1 MEKSS
6 SIDNIKLEVIEVQSS
21 DVETK
26 LGGVMTA
33 TTDSSPI
40 DIKIG
45 GTPMTNNEK
54 PKIESLWCNLPGN
67 VLISIIEC
75 LCYVDQIYF
84 RAVCKDW
91 RSKVY
96 GSVRYSDNIPW
107 ILAVSKKDISSNL
120 FVSISNQ
127 CYLYDPI
134 HKQKYTI
141 ENQILYGAH
150 IHASKFG
157 WLLLSTNI
165 RSTYF
170 FRFYSP
176 FTNKIIELPALDMKI
191 SAGKIFTNVIATFST
206 APTSSDCVICVLSTG
221 PPKKDV
227 YGTSFFEEFCVSTC
241 SPGGKIWNNVLLGTN
256 GYKYH
261 TRRISRIALVDGV
274 LYFTFCEL
282 GCVSFVMGAFKLGLQ
297 EWKTYPYPCCLHC
310 RMDCLIESEDNENLL
325 KLYQDCYDLSWHVWQ
340 FNEAEK
346 VWCELENL
354 GNRMLFVSTATLTSL
369 QLARSAKEED
379 REGMVSFANTVH
391 VAHGYPPQLDYDE
404 TLHLGEKRGL
414 FANAIQVEHSTYIPQ
429 LECSSPIYKTPDEHH
444 PSIPQVENS
453 SLIYMIPDDY
463 YPLCQQIYEIYNW
476 IDYEGLGLTWIQP
489 PQIR

>member
-54 PKIESLWCNLPGN
+54 PKIESLWCNLP
-67 VLISIIEC
+67 
-75 LCYVDQIYF
+75 
-84 RAVCKDW
+84 
-91 RSKVY
+91 
-96 GSVRYSDNIPW
+96 
-107 ILAVSKKDISSNL
+107 
-120 FVSISNQ
+120 
-127 CYLYDPI
+127 
-134 HKQKYTI
+134 
-141 ENQILYGAH
+141 
-150 IHASKFG
+150 
-157 WLLLSTNI
+157 
-165 RSTYF
+165 
-170 FRFYSP
+170 
-176 FTNKIIELPALDMKI
+176 
-191 SAGKIFTNVIATFST
+191 
-206 APTSSDCVICVLSTG
+206 
-221 PPKKDV
+221 
-227 YGTSFFEEFCVSTC
+227 
-241 SPGGKIWNNVLLGTN
+241 
-256 GYKYH
+256 
-261 TRRISRIALVDGV
+261 
-274 LYFTFCEL
+274 
-282 GCVSFVMGAFKLGLQ
+282 
-297 EWKTYPYPCCLHC
+297 
-310 RMDCLIESEDNENLL
+310 DNENLL

-463 YPLCQQIYEIYNW
+463 YLSCQQIYEIYNW